1 MNNPLNF
8 VLEIIQQYSLHLLQ
22 KLLNIN
28 TLWILRWTKL
38 SYRKPCPLKSITMI
52 TRDRWVTEKNARSYD
67 PKKYLNGRCTVV
79 VCFFACTFITN
90 EVFSLIKEENNQYNT
105 LTSWHFCSN
114 WTLTNSTSLV
124 FLSSCIWTACT
135 WVSHSAFLADTI
147 RSICR
152 INWKQS
158 KVYDGIIIIVN
169 REKKWPV

>member
-1 MNNPLNF
+1 M
-8 VLEIIQQYSLHLLQ
+8 
-22 KLLNIN
+22 N

-38 SYRKPCPLKSITMI
+38 SYRKPHPLKSITMI
-52 TRDRWVTEKNARSYD
+52 TRDRWVLYTEKNARSYD
-67 PKKYLNGRCTVV
+67 LKKNLNGRCIVV
-79 VCFFACTFITN
+79 VCLHLHHKWSI
-90 EVFSLIKEENNQYNT
+90 LIKEENNQYNT

-158 KVYDGIIIIVN
+158 KVYDGIIIMVN
-169 REKKWPV
+169 GEKKVACVDHLSGYISCLIS

>member
-1 MNNPLNF
+1 M
-8 VLEIIQQYSLHLLQ
+8 YCS
-22 KLLNIN
+22 
-28 TLWILRWTKL
+28 
-38 SYRKPCPLKSITMI
+38 CM
-52 TRDRWVTEKNARSYD
+52 
-67 PKKYLNGRCTVV
+67 
-79 VCFFACTFITN
+79 FFCCTFITN

-169 REKKWPV
+169 GEKMACVDHLSGYISCLISKDIHVAVQIFSKFKLLKSFWLLVSFVLQNNMIKRKWNLSS

>member
-1 MNNPLNF
+1 MR
-8 VLEIIQQYSLHLLQ
+8 S
-22 KLLNIN
+22 
-28 TLWILRWTKL
+28 TKL
-38 SYRKPCPLKSITMI
+38 SYRKPDPLKSITMI
-52 TRDRWVTEKNARSYD
+52 TRDRWVLYTEKNARSYD
-67 PKKYLNGRCTVV
+67 LKKNLNGGCTVV
-79 VCFFACTFITN
+79 VCFLLASSSQMKYFDKRRKI
-90 EVFSLIKEENNQYNT
+90 NQHNT

-169 REKKWPV
+169 GEKKWPV

>member
-38 SYRKPCPLKSITMI
+38 SYRKPCPC
-52 TRDRWVTEKNARSYD
+52 ARSYD
-67 PKKYLNGRCTVV
+67 PKKKYLNGRCTVV

-90 EVFSLIKEENNQYNT
+90 EVFSSIKEENNQYNT